1 MKKTKKIGWQKY
13 EDIIESQIKSP
24 LATMFFNAMGLNA
37 EDQDQDKD
45 GFNNQEEENSQVL
58 ITVPESLSNEI
69 QLTAN
74 FDCWIGHTNFNIT
87 EDIKNKINK
96 TEGIE
101 ILKIYSRYRF
111 FVGIGRMFEF
121 KDVRKNIE
129 EQLIG

>member
-24 LATMFFNAMGLNA
+24 LATMFFNAMGLNT
-37 EDQDQDKD
+37 EE
-45 GFNNQEEENSQVL
+45 QEKENFSDEEGENSQVL

-87 EDIKNKINK
+87 EEVKDKINK
-96 TEGIE
+96 TEGVE

-111 FVGIGRMFEF
+111 FVGVGRMFDF